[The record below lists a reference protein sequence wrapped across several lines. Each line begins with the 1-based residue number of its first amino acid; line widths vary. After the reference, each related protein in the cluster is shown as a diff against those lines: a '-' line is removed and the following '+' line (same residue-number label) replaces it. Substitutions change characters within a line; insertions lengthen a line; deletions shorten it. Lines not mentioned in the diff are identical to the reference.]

1 LRKWLASL
9 GRHKGLKLLALLLAV
24 ALWFAVGGE
33 ERTETTIS
41 IPLELANLPLRTMV
55 TSEMPP
61 SLQVRIVGPGSLVR
75 KLTQTRPAYTLDLS
89 GFKPGRFVFP
99 LGPKSFNLPRGVVV
113 TRVTP
118 NPLTLTLAS
127 TATRTLPIQPVLEG
141 KPPEGFAVLAVK
153 TRPAQVQVEGP
164 YNEISNLKFLPTL
177 PIDVSQVTRST
188 TVTTD
193 LDLKNL
199 HLTIKEQGPILAD
212 LTIESKQVTRT
223 ISGVPVKAV
232 PRAARLKPSQVTV
245 TLQGPAPAVKNL
257 KPGEVMAVVETRNL
271 PPGRHR
277 LMVSVRLPDELGLV
291 KVQPEA
297 VTAWVGKSP

>member
-1 LRKWLASL
+1 M
-9 GRHKGLKLLALLLAV
+9 GRHKGLKLLSLLLAV

-41 IPLELANLPLRTMV
+41 IPLELFNLPPKMMV

-75 KLTQTRPAYTLDLS
+75 KLTQTRPSYTLDLS
-89 GFKPGRFVFP
+89 GYKPGRHVFP

-118 NPLTLTLAS
+118 NPLNLTLTP
-127 TATRTLPIQPVLEG
+127 TATRTLQIQPLLEG
-141 KPPEGFAVLAVK
+141 KPPEGYEVLEVK

-164 YNEISNLKFLPTL
+164 YNEISDLKFLPTL
-177 PIDVSQVTRST
+177 PIDVSQFTGST
-188 TVTTD
+188 TVATD

-212 LTIESKQVTRT
+212 LTIEPKQVTRT
-223 ISGVPVKAV
+223 ISGVPVKAG
-232 PRAARLKPSQVTV
+232 PRAARLQPSQVTV
-245 TLQGPAPAVKNL
+245 TLKGPSPAVKNL
-257 KPGEVMAVVETRNL
+257 KPGEVKAVVDTRNL
-271 PPGRHR
+271 PSGRHR
-277 LMVSVRLPDELGLV
+277 LKVSVQLPDGVRLL
-291 KVQPEA
+291 KVQPDA
-297 VTAWVGKSP
+297 VTAWVGRSP